1 MSNSHISL
9 KFDHN
14 TVMKIYEN
22 KKNKIKRKP
31 LQHPSPS
38 VPKEYSAFDPFG
50 SYTGVCKDKFEVPV
64 QDAGDL

>member
-9 KFDHN
+9 KFEHN

-31 LQHPSPS
+31 LKKPTISPLNA
-38 VPKEYSAFDPFG
+38 YSPFDPFG